1 MNDPGAERAD
11 AQHPWIGLASF
22 TEGDRSFFAGRGDEI
37 DDLVR
42 LVRRDTLTLLYGV
55 SGLGKTS
62 LVQAGLF
69 PALREENILPVP
81 IRLDYLEGSRPLA
94 HQIIDSIGIAAIAA
108 GVEAPR
114 PQPNETL
121 WEYFHRE
128 GNHFWSSRNDLVTP
142 FLAFDQFEEL
152 FTLGR
157 ETPAVLNFET
167 LGVLVLGCH
176 RPRPPLSS
184 PCARG
189 GGCALRA
196 ADGLKRACS

>member
-1 MNDPGAERAD
+1 MNGSGADRAD

-37 DDLVR
+37 EDLLR

-81 IRLDYLEGSRPLA
+81 IRLDYLEGALPLP
-94 HQIIDSIGIAAIAA
+94 HQILNAITTAAIAA
-108 GVEAPR
+108 RVEAPQPR
-114 PQPNETL
+114 PDETL

-128 GNHFWSSRNDLVTP
+128 GNHFWSARNDLVTP
-142 FLAFDQFEEL
+142 FLA
-152 FTLGR
+152 
-157 ETPAVLNFET
+157 
-167 LGVLVLGCH
+167 
-176 RPRPPLSS
+176 
-184 PCARG
+184 
-189 GGCALRA
+189 
-196 ADGLKRACS
+196 